1 MIRQYCKFSIANPT
15 LHKLHIL
22 ILVLIPLYSA
32 YELLEN
38 HELIFAIGFIVVIP
52 SMVVLAKSAEYA
64 RKYFPSSR

>member
-1 MIRQYCKFSIANPT
+1 MIRQYCKFSIANPK

-38 HELIFAIGFIVVIP
+38 QNLIFTLGFLAITP
-52 SMVVLAKSAEYA
+52 SIAVLAKSAEYA
-64 RKYFPSSR
+64 RKYFP